1 MNILFIS
8 PNTESVNMPVYPV
21 GMHLVAEAVESSGH
35 QVAIVDM
42 FEYQD
47 PWTVLES
54 TIARFRPHVVGIS
67 IRNIDD
73 QSRENT
79 KFFLKGSR
87 EVIRRLRSLTAAP
100 IVLGGAGYSIFP
112 EIGLGYLE
120 ADMGL
125 AGEGEVALP
134 ALLRAMEG
142 LCGYD
147 QVPGLYHPGIGRVG
161 PEQAAA
167 DLDSCPLPRPES
179 LSLTRVQSGDFWM
192 PYQTRRGCPLDC
204 SYCSTGSIEGRRIR
218 QRSVSAV
225 VDNLQRFQEAGVQHI
240 FFVDNTF
247 NLPQKYAK
255 RLCQSMIHAGLT
267 LDWCAIVYPTYL
279 DGELADL
286 MARAGCSQV
295 SLGFESGSPKM
306 LSALNKRFSAPEVR
320 EVSDRL
326 AAAGIRRMGF
336 LLFGGPGETKE
347 TVEQSLDFAESL
359 DLEALKITVGIRIY
373 PGTQLAREAERDGL
387 IHQGESLLQPRFYLE
402 PGLRKWLPQRIQDWS
417 SERPE
422 SVVP

>member
-1 MNILFIS
+1 
-8 PNTESVNMPVYPV
+8 MPVYPV
-21 GMHLVAEAVESSGH
+21 GMHLVAEAVKSSGH

-54 TIARFRPHVVGIS
+54 KIAQFRPDVVGVS

-79 KFFLKGSR
+79 QFFLEGSR
-87 EVIRRLRSLTAAP
+87 EVIRRLRSLTVAP

-112 EIGLGYLE
+112 ESGLAYLE

-125 AGEGEVALP
+125 AGDGEAILP
-134 ALLRAMEG
+134 ALLQAMDG

-147 QVPGLYHPGIGRVG
+147 QVPGLYRPGIGRVG
-161 PEQAAA
+161 PVQAAA
-167 DLDSCPLPRPES
+167 DLDLCPLPRPES
-179 LSLTRVQSGDFWM
+179 LSLTRVQSSDFWM

-204 SYCSTGSIEGRRIR
+204 SYCSTGSIEGRIIR
-218 QRSVSAV
+218 QRSVSTV
-225 VDNLQRFQEAGVQHI
+225 VANLQKFQEAGVQRI

-247 NLPQKYAK
+247 NLPQRYAK
-255 RLCQSMIHAGLT
+255 TLCQSMIHAGLT
-267 LDWCAIVYPTYL
+267 LNWCAIVYPKHL
-279 DGELADL
+279 GGELADL
-286 MARAGCSQV
+286 MNQSGCSQV

-326 AAAGIRRMGF
+326 ATAGIRRMGF
-336 LLFGGPGETKE
+336 LLLGGPGETKE

-373 PGTQLAREAERDGL
+373 PGTRLAREAERDGL
-387 IHQGESLLQPRFYLE
+387 IHQGESLLQPRFYLAPALKE
-402 PGLRKWLPQRIQDWS
+402 WLPQRIQDWS
-417 SERPE
+417 SKHQELIT
-422 SVVP
+422 S